1 MYLTYDEYVQLGGTL
16 DEPAFAD
23 LEFEARSVVDWW
35 TFNRLQNETEFPEA
49 VKRCIYKLINLISA
63 KQTAQLLDNS
73 DDENGIRSKA
83 GILSTSNDGVSVAYN
98 IASANDIIDNSQ
110 AEIENTIRRYLNGVK
125 NSLGRKVLYRGIYP
139 DE

>member
-98 IASANDIIDNSQ
+98 IATANDIIDNSQ

>member
-110 AEIENTIRRYLNGVK
+110 TEIENTIRRYLNGVK
-125 NSLGRKVLYRGIYP
+125 NSLGKKVLYRGIYP